1 MFYVLNCFVNARRE
15 NKRHNI
21 NFLTNMLKLT
31 IKFSVLIKIITKEFE
46 TFNEESAKS
55 IHLRLGES

>member
-1 MFYVLNCFVNARRE
+1 MFYVLDCFVNARRE
-15 NKRHNI
+15 NKRQHKFFNKHV
-21 NFLTNMLKLT
+21 KLT